1 MKPQICIIAIL
12 LTLLSFSQE
21 NWKLKENKDNV
32 QVFTKDVVNSK
43 IKQYRAI
50 TTVDQSLEK
59 VVNTILDADKI
70 KEWNY
75 KTTESY
81 LIKKESDSIHY
92 IYMYNDLPWP
102 VLNRDFISKLTVT
115 SISEKSIKIIIE
127 PGDNSLVPEKDG
139 VIRMSEFKGYWLI
152 ESLNGKTKITQ
163 EIYGN
168 PEGNLPSF
176 FVNSTLV
183 AAPYNTFLKLREI
196 LSK

>member
-1 MKPQICIIAIL
+1 M
-12 LTLLSFSQE
+12 
-21 NWKLKENKDNV
+21 
-32 QVFTKDVVNSK
+32 
-43 IKQYRAI
+43 
-50 TTVDQSLEK
+50 
-59 VVNTILDADKI
+59 
-70 KEWNY
+70 
-75 KTTESY
+75 
-81 LIKKESDSIHY
+81 
-92 IYMYNDLPWP
+92 
-102 VLNRDFISKLTVT
+102 LNRDFISKLTVT

>member
-1 MKPQICIIAIL
+1 M
-12 LTLLSFSQE
+12 
-21 NWKLKENKDNV
+21 
-32 QVFTKDVVNSK
+32 FTKDVVNSK